1 MPKQKEPVMKKQ
13 SGVRLDPELIKS
25 LKHLAIDLD
34 KSFNSLV
41 EEAIEDLLKKYS
53 SKK

>member
-1 MPKQKEPVMKKQ
+1 MPKQKEPVKRKQ
-13 SGVRLDPELIKS
+13 SGVRLHPESIKK

-34 KSFNSLV
+34 KSFNSLI
-41 EEAIEDLLKKYS
+41 EEAIEDLLKKYH

>member
-1 MPKQKEPVMKKQ
+1 MIKKREPVKRKQ

-25 LKHLAIDLD
+25 LKHIAIDQD
-34 KSFNSLV
+34 RSFNSLV
-41 EEAIEDLLKKYS
+41 EEAVEDILKKYK